1 MIQKAGVDALCMRTA
16 TTVILALLLMSFAGP
31 MAQAD
36 SKGVISCANADLSM
50 MPANWELGDQAC
62 VRLDL
67 GELDPGQA
75 LSFDIVTDA
84 EIDILLFS
92 ANAITVYQNEQS
104 YRSDLVWEG
113 DSVFESF
120 NGTGSWHWTVPDDRD
135 PTRWYM
141 VFDNLDHPQDSS
153 EGAQGGSTASV
164 TLDAG
169 IITPVPFTLA
179 DTIVRLEAGGHSL
192 LHGPFVLDAGTQ
204 VSIQAST
211 MEGAPD
217 VFLMTQ
223 SQVDLYEAGG
233 TAATRV
239 SGTDMLLITT
249 DRSIVWTAPESL
261 EGTPLYL
268 VVDNRAGPSGGGAG
282 TLPIAT
288 TVVMIL
294 TPLLE
299 PVIGGDASSGLVD
312 VGAAVSLDATETPNL
327 SEQIPDSGFSWD
339 TDGDG
344 FDDNSGTLVNVTWSE
359 PTNVTIR
366 LTVLSTDGR
375 STSVYQEVQ
384 VSDITPPES
393 SIEVS
398 GVVERAFNEAVILS
412 GDFSDNWGVSTVE
425 WLVDGVVSSS
435 YSGDLSGADSFSHSF
450 GSNETSGEHT
460 ITLRVTDRSGMSS
473 EDTAIVSLYDSTPPV
488 ADEYEEESST
498 VIGETT
504 RLSIGFADPES
515 TNLFFT
521 WDFDA
526 MTDSDG
532 DGDTDNDDDASG
544 PVILHSF
551 DEIGVY
557 RVICRVQNEAGL
569 ISEAEILLTVTDGTE
584 GTELSTTEILMI
596 AGAAILA
603 IAIVLLLV
611 MRIATNRRMAA
622 MMAEQEGESEEQEP
636 PREMT
641 AEEQKAMWSTGGSNI
656 APSQPY
662 GGFSSGMSGMPEGS
676 PSASSIEI
684 GDEVAELLSP
694 ATQADGSAAP
704 SAADELLSAFED
716 DEPPIDLEEGVV
728 EYKFDEE
735 PDTKTENW
743 SPAEDDSDP
752 SEDRK
757 VRQACSSCEKLF
769 ELELPEGVNS
779 AKTACPHCGSVE
791 RVSIG

>member
-1 MIQKAGVDALCMRTA
+1 MYKRQ
-16 TTVILALLLMSFAGP
+16 
-31 MAQAD
+31 
-36 SKGVISCANADLSM
+36 
-50 MPANWELGDQAC
+50 
-62 VRLDL
+62 
-67 GELDPGQA
+67 
-75 LSFDIVTDA
+75 
-84 EIDILLFS
+84 ILLFS

-104 YRSDLVWEG
+104 YRSDLVWER

-141 VFDNLDHPQDSS
+141 VFDNLNHPQDSS
-153 EGAQGGSTASV
+153 NGAQGGSTASV

-169 IITPVPFTLA
+169 IISSAPFTLA

-261 EGTPLYL
+261 EGTDLYL

-288 TVVMIL
+288 TVVMVL
-294 TPLLE
+294 TPILE
-299 PVIGGDASSGLVD
+299 PVIGGDASTGVVD
-312 VGAAVSLDATETPNL
+312 VGSIVTLDATETPNL
-327 SEQIPDSGFSWD
+327 SEQVPESGFSWD

-344 FDDNSGTLVNVTWSE
+344 FDDNSGTMVNVSWSE

-366 LTVLSTDGR
+366 LTILSTDGR

-393 SIEVS
+393 NIQVN
-398 GVVERAFNEAVILS
+398 GIVERSFNEAVILS
-412 GDFSDNWGVSTVE
+412 ADFSDNWGVSSVE
-425 WLVDGVVSSS
+425 WLVDGEISASF
-435 YSGDLSGADSFSHSF
+435 SGDLSGADSFSHSF

-473 EDTAIVSLYDSTPPV
+473 EDTAVISLYDSTPPV
-488 ADEYEEESST
+488 SEEYDEESST
-498 VIGETT
+498 VVGETT
-504 RLSIGFADPES
+504 RLSIGFSDPES
-515 TNLFFT
+515 TNLYFS

-532 DGDTDNDDDASG
+532 DGDTNNDEDASG
-544 PVILHSF
+544 PVVLHAF
-551 DEIGVY
+551 EEIGVY

-569 ISEAEILLTVTDGTE
+569 VSESEILLTVTDGTE
-584 GTELSTTEILMI
+584 GNSLSSTEMLMI
-596 AGAAILA
+596 AGAAILF
-603 IAIVLLLV
+603 ICLLY
-611 MRIATNRRMAA
+611 T
-622 MMAEQEGESEEQEP
+622 S
-636 PREMT
+636 
-641 AEEQKAMWSTGGSNI
+641 
-656 APSQPY
+656 
-662 GGFSSGMSGMPEGS
+662 
-676 PSASSIEI
+676 
-684 GDEVAELLSP
+684 D
-694 ATQADGSAAP
+694 
-704 SAADELLSAFED
+704 AADE
-716 DEPPIDLEEGVV
+716 
-728 EYKFDEE
+728 
-735 PDTKTENW
+735 
-743 SPAEDDSDP
+743 
-752 SEDRK
+752 
-757 VRQACSSCEKLF
+757 
-769 ELELPEGVNS
+769 
-779 AKTACPHCGSVE
+779 
-791 RVSIG
+791 